1 MHVKVLGRSEAL
13 RGSAFV
19 WKRIVF
25 AVVTVFVALTLNFIL
40 FRVLPGGPISQ
51 ISRVPNASPALK
63 QALTA
68 QFGLDKPI
76 WEQYLLY
83 LQQTLHGNLG
93 VSYMNRQPVLDNL
106 IEAFG
111 NTIPMVATGTVLAL
125 MMGGLVGVISA
136 VRRGSATDHLS
147 TNIAVLF
154 YAFPTQFLG
163 MMLLIIFAGVLPSA
177 GMSDPFAIGGSQWD
191 VFLDTLKHMIL
202 PVATLALT
210 LFAENAL
217 IVRSAMLET
226 LGEDYILTAKAKG
239 VPRHRLIRAHALRN
253 AMLPIVT
260 MVAMSLG
267 AVVTGSILIEV
278 IFSWPG
284 IGRALYTA
292 VLKRDYPMLQG
303 GFLAITVVV
312 ITFNLI
318 ADLIYYKL
326 DPRITT

>member
-1 MHVKVLGRSEAL
+1 MCQGWGGAKAL
-13 RGSAFV
+13 RGSTYV
-19 WKRIVF
+19 WKRVVF

-40 FRVLPGGPISQ
+40 FRVLPGGPVSQ
-51 ISRVPNASPALK
+51 LSRVPNASPELK
-63 QALTA
+63 QALTV
-68 QFGLDKPI
+68 QFGLDKPL

-83 LQQTLHGNLG
+83 LQQTFRGNLG
-93 VSYMNRQPVLDNL
+93 VSYTNRQPVLDNL
-106 IEAFG
+106 VEAFA
-111 NTIPMVATGTVLAL
+111 NTIPMVATGTILAL
-125 MMGGLVGVISA
+125 TIGVFVGVVSA
-136 VRRGSATDHLS
+136 VRRGSVADHLG

-154 YAFPTQFLG
+154 YAFPSQFLG
-163 MMLLIIFAGVLPSA
+163 MMLLVMFAGVLPSA
-177 GMSDPFAIGGSQWD
+177 GMSDPFAVGGSQWEM
-191 VFLDTLKHMIL
+191 FLDTLRHMVL
-202 PVATLALT
+202 PVTTLALT
-210 LFAENAL
+210 LFAENTL
-217 IVRSAMLET
+217 VVRSAMLET

-239 VPRHRLIRAHALRN
+239 VSRYRLIRAHALRN

-267 AVVTGSILIEV
+267 TIVTGSILIEV
-278 IFSWPG
+278 IYSWPG

-312 ITFNLI
+312 ITFNLV

>member
-1 MHVKVLGRSEAL
+1 L
-13 RGSAFV
+13 RGSAYV
-19 WKRIVF
+19 WKRVAF

-40 FRVLPGGPISQ
+40 FRVLPGGPVSQ

-68 QFGLDKPI
+68 QFGLDRPL

-83 LQQTLHGNLG
+83 LRQTLQGNLG
-93 VSYMNRQPVLDNL
+93 VSYMNRQPVFDNL
-106 IEAFG
+106 IEAFA
-111 NTIPMVATGTVLAL
+111 NTIPMVTLGTILAL
-125 MMGGLVGVISA
+125 VIGIAAGVVSA
-136 VRRGSATDHLS
+136 VRRGSAIDHLS

-163 MMLLIIFAGVLPSA
+163 MMLLVIFAGILPAA
-177 GMSDPFAIGGSQWD
+177 GMSDPFAVGGSRWD
-191 VFLDTLKHMIL
+191 VFLDMLKHMIL
-202 PVATLALT
+202 PVTTLVLT
-210 LFAENAL
+210 LYAENAL

-239 VPRHRLIRAHALRN
+239 VPRRRLIRAHALRN

-267 AVVTGSILIEV
+267 AIVTGSILIEV

-312 ITFNLI
+312 ITFNLL

>member
-1 MHVKVLGRSEAL
+1 M
-13 RGSAFV
+13 RGSAYV
-19 WKRIVF
+19 WKRVAF
-25 AVVTVFVALTLNFIL
+25 SVVTVFIALTLNFVL
-40 FRVLPGGPISQ
+40 FRVLPGGPVSQ

-63 QALTA
+63 QALTT
-68 QFGLDKPI
+68 QFGLDKPL

-83 LQQTLHGNLG
+83 IRQTLQGNLG
-93 VSYMNRQPVLDNL
+93 VSYMNRQPVFDNL
-106 IEAFG
+106 IEAFA
-111 NTIPMVATGTVLAL
+111 NTIPMVTLGTILAL
-125 MMGGLVGVISA
+125 VIGITAGVVSA
-136 VRRGSATDHLS
+136 VRRGSAIDHLS

-163 MMLLIIFAGVLPSA
+163 MMLLVIFAGILPAA
-177 GMSDPFAIGGSQWD
+177 GMSDPFAVGGSSWD
-191 VFLDTLKHMIL
+191 AFLDMLKHMIL
-202 PVATLALT
+202 PVTTLVLT
-210 LFAENAL
+210 LYAENAL

-239 VPRHRLIRAHALRN
+239 VPRGRMIRAHALRN

-267 AVVTGSILIEV
+267 AIVTGSILIEV

-312 ITFNLI
+312 ITFNLL

-326 DPRITT
+326 DPRITA

>member
-1 MHVKVLGRSEAL
+1 MQ
-13 RGSAFV
+13 GSGYV
-19 WKRIVF
+19 WKRVGF
-25 AVVTVFVALTLNFIL
+25 AVVTVFVALTLNFVL
-40 FRVLPGGPISQ
+40 FRVLPGGPVSQ

-63 QALTA
+63 QALIA
-68 QFGLDKPI
+68 QFGLDKPL

-83 LQQTLHGNLG
+83 LGQTLHGNLG
-93 VSYMNRQPVLDNL
+93 VSYMNRQPVFDNL
-106 IEAFG
+106 IEAFA
-111 NTIPMVATGTVLAL
+111 NTIPMVALGTILAL
-125 MMGGLVGVISA
+125 VIGIAAGVVSA
-136 VRRGSATDHLS
+136 VRRGSAIDHLS

-163 MMLLIIFAGVLPSA
+163 MMLLIAFAGILPAA
-177 GMSDPFAIGGSQWD
+177 GMNDPFAIGGSRWD
-191 VFLDTLKHMIL
+191 AFLDMLKHMIL
-202 PVATLALT
+202 PVTTLALT
-210 LFAENAL
+210 LYAENAL

-239 VPRHRLIRAHALRN
+239 VPRGRLIRAHALRN

-267 AVVTGSILIEV
+267 AIVTGSILIEV

-312 ITFNLI
+312 ITFNLF
-318 ADLIYYKL
+318 ADLIYHKL
-326 DPRITT
+326 DPRIAT